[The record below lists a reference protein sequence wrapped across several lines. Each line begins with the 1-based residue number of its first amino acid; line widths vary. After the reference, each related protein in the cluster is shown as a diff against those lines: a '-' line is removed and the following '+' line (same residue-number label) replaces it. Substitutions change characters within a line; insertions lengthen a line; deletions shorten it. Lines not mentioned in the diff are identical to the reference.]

1 MLKKFIF
8 TTAVSL
14 TLTASLSAVYA
25 SQIPDT
31 KSFPRILSTVQ
42 FPQTKWGIIRH
53 SFKLEIPQNSNAITQ
68 INIEVPPGLSV
79 KNDFS
84 IYDQSGRKIQ
94 ANTTVNGSK
103 IAIAFAQVVAPAN
116 ILNIDMNKV
125 KRRGTS
131 NAWLYRVSAK
141 FVGSDAEIPVGVAQF
156 RIYL

>member
-14 TLTASLSAVYA
+14 TLTASFSAVHA
-25 SQIPDT
+25 SQTPAN
-31 KSFPRILSTVQ
+31 KSFPHILSTVQ
-42 FPQTKWGIIRH
+42 FPQIKWGTVRH
-53 SFKLEIPQNSNAITQ
+53 SFKLEIPQNSSAITQ
-68 INIEVPPGLSV
+68 INIDVPPGLSV
-79 KNDFS
+79 KNNFS
-84 IYDQSGRKIQ
+84 ISDQSGRKIQ

-103 IAIAFAQVVAPAN
+103 ITIAFAQVVAPAN
-116 ILNIDMNKV
+116 ILNIDMNRV
-125 KRRGTS
+125 IRRGTS

>member
-14 TLTASLSAVYA
+14 TLTASLSATYA

-42 FPQTKWGIIRH
+42 FPQTKWGIMRH
-53 SFKLEIPQNSNAITQ
+53 SFKLQIPQNSNAITQ

-94 ANTTVNGSK
+94 ANITVNGSK

>member
-1 MLKKFIF
+1 MKKFIF

-14 TLTASLSAVYA
+14 TLTASLSAAYA
-25 SQIPDT
+25 SKIPDT
-31 KSFPRILSTVQ
+31 KSFPHILSTVQ
-42 FPQTKWGIIRH
+42 FPQTKWGIMRH
-53 SFKLEIPQNSNAITQ
+53 SFKLQIPQNSNPITQ

-84 IYDQSGRKIQ
+84 ISDQSGRKIQ
-94 ANTTVNGSK
+94 ANTTINGSK

-116 ILNIDMNKV
+116 ILNIDMKRV